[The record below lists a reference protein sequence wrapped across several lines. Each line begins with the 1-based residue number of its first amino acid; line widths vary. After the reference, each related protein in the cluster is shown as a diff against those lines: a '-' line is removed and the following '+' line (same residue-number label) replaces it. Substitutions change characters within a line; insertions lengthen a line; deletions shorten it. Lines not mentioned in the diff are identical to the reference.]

1 MRKLYLL
8 FNNYYFVSKTLTL
21 LSLALLFII
30 NQNLQSQCMPA
41 GPIGPFGYASV
52 DAPTFIIGPASGSC
66 FNVDLGI
73 KPIAD
78 CPITFQNLPMI
89 IAGGWV
95 GDSCFPISNGTW
107 NSAFVLSTPYC
118 WATHTNGFGVTWMNA
133 SGSITRLLAALNTVS
148 LFSPSNGTQV
158 PVTPMIRW
166 NSVDSAASYR
176 LTIFSGMCFRAIVFD
191 STTALDSIRIPAG
204 KLMVDTRYYWKVK
217 AYKTVGEGP
226 YADAYYFITSYTP
239 PPTLTSPLNN
249 SVGIQLTPVLNWDDN
264 LQAIKYRVQ
273 LSTDINFNTIL
284 LDDSSLTASQY
295 TIPSG
300 ILTYNTTYY
309 WRVSIKYSGNWGPFC
324 SAWLFNTF
332 SFPDPVVLA
341 SPLNY
346 ATEQPT
352 NLTFF
357 WYKAMETLSKTGNI
371 FTSVFINPNEKN
383 SISKYWFELTT
394 DTVSFS
400 GLIRDTTINDT
411 TKYIGGLSLG
421 TSYYWRVKANNQLG
435 WGPFSSWW
443 KFTTVIGPPQA
454 PVLSSPEN
462 LSIQQPSNLIFNWF
476 KAVEIT
482 AKPVNG
488 NIIKNKKNSSVLRSI
503 DAIAVYYF
511 ELTEDTVTFS
521 GSIKDSTLTDTTKQ
535 LNLPGISK
543 TYFWRVKAKN
553 AAGWG
558 AFCPWFHFITIPAQN
573 GWYLQATGLSSSSSG
588 IYFIDSQTGWICSAN
603 PSYPVYKTTDGGNNW
618 VGGANS
624 FMSPRDIC
632 FTSTIEGYAA
642 TGGIGANYP
651 YHISWDGGYSFHPF
665 AQTDYFGSDMKS
677 ITNFN
682 GQFWICGYFYTFANP
697 NEPISTII
705 SNSGS
710 VNLLY
715 HNIPLNR
722 IRAGKNNAWTVGNQG
737 LVYRDLSPANIGDGS
752 VNLSGVSFNDDNTGY
767 VIGGNYLF
775 KSTNNGGSWFRIY
788 PLNTQ
793 ATYNDVYFANKDTGW
808 VACSIPG
815 NGAIINTTNGGVSWS
830 IQYIG
835 GYAGADFSFANSST
849 GWLLCGNNV
858 LKTGTGGRP
867 LPIAIPVLSAPVNG
881 ATGLSLTPALD
892 WSDVTGAT
900 KFRLQISAQSNFSSL
915 LIDDSTITQSQ
926 YLVASGI
933 LNIGTAYYW
942 RASAGNDTIWTPFS
956 DIWNFTTRG
965 YPLQSILSYPVN
977 NSSGLPVDI
986 TFSWYKTIETLKKAG
1001 NELNSDK
1008 TVKQN
1013 DKFKNIFNTDNFN
1026 IDAIGNYWFE
1036 LTSDTVTMA
1045 GLVRD
1050 SLITDTTK
1058 IINGLNLSAKYFWR
1072 VKAKGDLGWGA
1083 FSDWWNF
1090 TTIANIVW
1098 TQQVSGTSQN
1108 LRGLNFVNDLTGWAC
1123 GYSGVILK
1131 TTNGGENW
1139 IQQTSPT
1146 GAILYDINFINQNT
1160 GWAVGESSSIIKT
1173 TNGGI
1178 NWFSL
1183 TPPPVMSLFW
1193 SVFFTDSSTGYITGQ
1208 YSDNRVYKTT
1218 NGGNNWNQ
1226 ILSYGSGLMKVN
1238 FPIVQPEMIGYVCS
1252 MNSMFKTTNAGGNWT
1267 NLSIPTGGNLMY
1279 GIYFVD
1285 TLTGWTVGNGGR
1297 IIYTSDGGSSFQVQN
1312 CPNVNFRSVYFFN
1325 ANSGF
1330 AVGIQGNIISTFNG
1344 GLNWYSNISNTA
1356 SNLWSVYMTAA
1367 NIGWAVGEGG
1377 VILKTGLSI
1386 VPPVLLS
1393 PVNGATGLS
1402 QTPALDWSDVSN
1414 ATKYRV
1420 QVSAQSN
1427 FNTLLIN
1434 DSTITSSQYSVGSG
1448 ILSIGTLYYWR
1459 AAAGNDTL
1467 WSMFS
1472 DAWSFTT
1479 RGMPNQAVL
1488 YNPPNNSVNQPV
1500 DITFSWYKSIETL
1513 NKNGNVLKSEK
1524 PVKQKDEYKNIFNT
1538 DKFTTDA
1545 IGNYWFELTTDTV
1558 SMAGLVR
1565 DSVLTD
1571 TIKTINN
1578 LNRSTKFF
1586 WRVKAKGDLGWGPF
1600 STWWNFTTVP
1610 NPPAIPVL
1618 VSPINNTSGLYIPVT
1633 LTWNSSPGAANYW
1646 LQVSADSLF
1655 SSFIVNDST
1664 QADTTE
1670 IVSSLNPLTFYYW
1683 RVAAKNAG
1691 GWSTFS
1697 ARWSFKTLGSPTQVI
1712 LVSPPNNAIDQ
1723 PVNQT
1728 FIWRKAIDQQLLTLK
1743 NIVKKNN
1750 INTDKFTKS
1759 GIDAIGNYWFELT
1772 TDTVTFAGLLRDSL
1786 LTDTIKTVNGLSN
1799 TTSYYWRV
1807 KAKNEIG
1814 WGSFSAWFKFTTL
1827 TVLNVNI
1834 NYNTD
1839 WNMISIPV
1847 NANPNGVRSIFPNC
1861 TPPAFYYN
1869 NGYQSDTILVPGKGF
1884 WLFFNSG
1891 GVQNLSG
1898 LPVSSQI
1905 IPVTQDWNMIGAFE
1919 NSIAVS
1925 SITSN
1930 PPGIINSNFFK
1941 YLGGYTIA
1949 DTLKTGV
1956 AYWVNVTQNGNLI
1969 LPSGADMLSTVFT
1982 EKKAQQTI
1990 NDKWVK
1996 IIISDNSGKSSA
2008 LYLGKKDEMNG
2019 NYILPPVP
2027 PMGIFDARFVTGSY
2041 AEMLG
2046 TSRHIINIQSDKYP
2060 IKIKAENLSGLKL
2073 QLIDNITGKLLDRA
2087 LTDNSEITVN
2097 EHINSFVLIEEE
2109 LPKVFSLSQNYPNP
2123 FNPLTHIKY
2132 GIPKKVYVKM
2142 VLYDLLGREVQ
2153 TLVNGLQEA
2162 GYYNV
2167 DLYADDIASGVYF
2180 YRIEAGNFTDVKKLL
2195 IIK

>member
-1 MRKLYLL
+1 MKKLYLL
-8 FNNYYFVSKTLTL
+8 FSFNYFSKILFTI
-21 LSLALLFII
+21 SLALLLFIN
-30 NQNLQSQCMPA
+30 NQNLFSQCMPA
-41 GPIGPFGYASV
+41 GPIGPLGYASV
-52 DAPTFIIGPASGSC
+52 DAPTFIIGPAWGSC

-73 KPIAD
+73 KPIAE

-107 NSAFVLSTPYC
+107 NSAFMLSTPYC

-148 LFSPSNGTQV
+148 LFSPSNGSQV
-158 PVTPMIRW
+158 PLTPMIRW
-166 NSVDSAASYR
+166 NGVDSAASYR
-176 LTIFSGMCFRAIVFD
+176 LTIYSGMCFQAIVFD

-217 AYKTVGEGP
+217 AYNTGGEGP

-239 PPTLTSPLNN
+239 PPTLISPLDN
-249 SVGIQLTPVLNWDDN
+249 SLGIQLTPVLNWDDN
-264 LQAIKYRVQ
+264 LQALKYRVQ

-295 TIPSG
+295 SIPSG

-309 WRVSIKYSGNWGPFC
+309 WRASIKYSGNWGPFC
-324 SAWLFNTF
+324 NAWLFNTF
-332 SFPDPVVLA
+332 SLPDPIVLA
-341 SPLNY
+341 SPPNY
-346 ATEQPT
+346 STEQST

-357 WYKAMETLSKTGNI
+357 WYKAMETLSKTGNN
-371 FTSVFINPNEKN
+371 FTSVFINQNGKN
-383 SISKYWFELTT
+383 LISKYWFELTT
-394 DTVSFS
+394 DTISFS
-400 GLIRDTTINDT
+400 GLIRDTTVNDT
-411 TKYIGGLSLG
+411 TKYIGGLSLN

-443 KFTTVIGPPQA
+443 KFTTVVGPPQV
-454 PVLSSPEN
+454 PVLSNPEN
-462 LSIQQPSNLIFNWF
+462 QSIQQPLNLTFNWF
-476 KAVEIT
+476 KAVEIS
-482 AKPVNG
+482 AKPKNG
-488 NIIKNKKNSSVLRSI
+488 NIKKSNGSDFKSG
-503 DAIAVYYF
+503 DAIAAYYF

-535 LNLPGISK
+535 LSLSQISK

-558 AFCPWFHFITIPAQN
+558 VFSGWNHFITIPAQN

-588 IYFIDSQTGWICSAN
+588 IYFINSQTGWICSAN

-624 FMSPRDIC
+624 YMSPRDIC
-632 FTSTIEGYAA
+632 FTSLNEGFTA
-642 TGGIGANYP
+642 TGGMGMNNP
-651 YHISWDGGYSFHPF
+651 YYISWDGGYSFHPF
-665 AQTDYFGSDMKS
+665 AQTDYYGSDMKS

-682 GQFWICGYFYTFANP
+682 GNFWVCGFFYTFANP
-697 NEPISTII
+697 SVPISTII
-705 SNSGS
+705 SNSGV

-752 VNLSGVSFNDDNTGY
+752 VNLTGVSFNDDNTGY

-788 PLNTQ
+788 SLNSQ

-815 NGAIINTTNGGVSWS
+815 NGAIINTTNGGVNWS

-835 GYAGADFSFANSST
+835 GYAGANFSFANSST

-858 LKTGTGGRP
+858 LKTGTGGIP

-926 YLVASGI
+926 YSVASGI

-942 RASAGNDTIWTPFS
+942 RAAAGNDTIWTPFS
-956 DIWNFTTRG
+956 DTWNFTTRG
-965 YPLQSILSYPVN
+965 YPLQTILSYPVN
-977 NSSGLPVDI
+977 NSSGLPADI
-986 TFSWYKTIETLKKAG
+986 TFSWFKTSETLMRSDVGKQTYKKG
-1001 NELNSDK
+1001 KSVKKIENKFNNEILG
-1008 TVKQN
+1008 
-1013 DKFKNIFNTDNFN
+1013 

-1036 LTSDTVTMA
+1036 LTADTVTLA

-1050 SLITDTTK
+1050 SLITDTSK
-1058 IINGLNLSAKYFWR
+1058 AVNGLNLSTKYFWR
-1072 VKAKGDLGWGA
+1072 VKAKGDLGWGV

-1193 SVFFTDSSTGYITGQ
+1193 SVFFTDSSTGYVTGQ
-1208 YSDNRVYKTT
+1208 YSDNRVFKTT

-1226 ILSYGSGLMKVN
+1226 ILNFGSSLVKVN
-1238 FPIVQPEMIGYVCS
+1238 FPKVPPEMTGYICA
-1252 MNSMFKTTNAGGNWT
+1252 MNSMFKTTNAGSNWT
-1267 NLSIPTGGNLMY
+1267 NLSLPTGGNSLY

-1285 TLTGWTVGNGGR
+1285 PLTGWNVGNGGT
-1297 IIYTSDGGSSFQVQN
+1297 IIYTSNGGSSFQVQN
-1312 CPNVNFRSVYFFN
+1312 CPNVNLTSVYFFN

-1344 GLNWYSNISNTA
+1344 GLNWYSNISNSV

-1367 NIGWAVGEGG
+1367 NNGWAVGEGG
-1377 VILKTGLSI
+1377 VILKTGIST
-1386 VPPVLLS
+1386 VPPILLS

-1402 QTPALDWSDVSN
+1402 QTPALDWSDVTY
-1414 ATKYRV
+1414 ATKYKV
-1420 QVSAQSN
+1420 QVSEQSD
-1427 FNTLLIN
+1427 FSTKLID
-1434 DSTITSSQYSVGSG
+1434 DSTITSSQFTVPGG
-1448 ILSIGTLYYWR
+1448 ILNIGTLYYWR

-1467 WSMFS
+1467 WSQFS
-1472 DAWSFTT
+1472 ETWNFTT

-1488 YNPPNNSVNQPV
+1488 YNPPNNSVDQPV
-1500 DITFSWYKSIETL
+1500 DITFSWYKTIETL
-1513 NKNGNVLKSEK
+1513 KKTGNELKSVNT
-1524 PVKQKDEYKNIFNT
+1524 VKQKDEYKNIFNS
-1538 DKFTTDA
+1538 
-1545 IGNYWFELTTDTV
+1545 E
-1558 SMAGLVR
+1558 
-1565 DSVLTD
+1565 
-1571 TIKTINN
+1571 
-1578 LNRSTKFF
+1578 
-1586 WRVKAKGDLGWGPF
+1586 
-1600 STWWNFTTVP
+1600 
-1610 NPPAIPVL
+1610 
-1618 VSPINNTSGLYIPVT
+1618 
-1633 LTWNSSPGAANYW
+1633 
-1646 LQVSADSLF
+1646 
-1655 SSFIVNDST
+1655 
-1664 QADTTE
+1664 
-1670 IVSSLNPLTFYYW
+1670 
-1683 RVAAKNAG
+1683 
-1691 GWSTFS
+1691 
-1697 ARWSFKTLGSPTQVI
+1697 
-1712 LVSPPNNAIDQ
+1712 
-1723 PVNQT
+1723 
-1728 FIWRKAIDQQLLTLK
+1728 
-1743 NIVKKNN
+1743 
-1750 INTDKFTKS
+1750 KS

-1772 TDTVTFAGLLRDSL
+1772 SDTVTLAGLVRDTLLTDTSKVVNSLSLSAKYYWKVKARGDLGWGPFSPWWNFTTVPPPPAVPVLGMPLNHSTGLNIPVTVKWNTSPTTVNYRLQISTDSLFSSFIINDSTQSDTSEVVTSLNPLTNYYWKVAAKNSGGWSTFSERWTFKTLGSPNQVILLNPANNAVDQPVNITFLWNKALDQQLFTSLNNVNKNFIKSDKLTNGGIDAIGNYWYELTADTLTYAGILRDSL

-1799 TTSYYWRV
+1799 STSYYWRV

-1814 WGSFSAWFKFTTL
+1814 WGGFSGWFKFTTL

-1847 NANPNGVRSIFPNC
+1847 NANPNGVRSIFPTC
-1861 TPPAFYYN
+1861 IPPAFYYN

-1884 WLFFNSG
+1884 WLFFASG

-1898 LPVSSQI
+1898 LPVSPQV
-1905 IPVTQDWNMIGAFE
+1905 IPVTQDWNLVSVYE
-1919 NSIAVS
+1919 NNVAVN

-1930 PPGIINSNFFK
+1930 PPGIINSLFFK
-1941 YLGGYTIA
+1941 YSNGYTIA
-1949 DTLKTGV
+1949 DTLKPGI

-1969 LPSGADMLSTVFT
+1969 LPSGADILSKIFT
-1982 EKKAQQTI
+1982 DEGNQINI
-1990 NDKWVK
+1990 NDNWVK
-1996 IIISDNSGKSSA
+1996 IIISDNSGKKSV
-2008 LYLGKKDEMNG
+2008 LYLGKKEEMN
-2019 NYILPPVP
+2019 NSYMLPPVP
-2027 PMGIFDARFVTGSY
+2027 PMGIFDARFGSGAY

-2046 TSRHIINIQSDKYP
+2046 QSKHEISIQCDKYP
-2060 IKIKAENLSGLKL
+2060 IKIKAENLSNLKL
-2073 QLIDNITGKLLDRA
+2073 QIKDNISGKLIDRV

-2097 EHINSFVLIEEE
+2097 EHINSFVLTEEE

-2132 GIPKKVYVKM
+2132 GLPKKVQVKM
-2142 VLYDLLGREVQ
+2142 VLYDLLGREVK
-2153 TLVNGLQEA
+2153 TLVNALQDA
-2162 GYYNV
+2162 GFYTV
-2167 DLYADDIASGVYF
+2167 DLNADNIASGVYF
-2180 YRIEAGNFTDVKKLL
+2180 YRIEAGNFTDVKKLM